1 MSFNQKDPSL
11 LSINYL
17 RIFEMGNWKTIERG
31 CIGQLLVELAFLK
44 NGFNLFK
51 PMLENGKVDLIVEKD
66 GVYKKIQ
73 IKTVQEQRSGKLI
86 PVRKIS
92 HNMGEYKIKRY
103 TKEDID
109 YFVGVD
115 VDTEDLYILPVEF
128 SSKYATSISIN
139 SCQEYKNNFEQLER
153 IIGNN
158 NDEGDDNVETLTDN
172 ADGNDVGME

>member
-1 MSFNQKDPSL
+1 
-11 LSINYL
+11 
-17 RIFEMGNWKTIERG
+17 MGNWKTIERG
-31 CIGQLLVELAFLK
+31 CVGQLLVELAFLK

-66 GVYKKIQ
+66 GIYKKIQ

-128 SSKYATSISIN
+128 SSKYATSVSIN

-153 IIGNN
+153 ITGNS

>member
-1 MSFNQKDPSL
+1 
-11 LSINYL
+11 
-17 RIFEMGNWKTIERG
+17 MGNWKTIERG
-31 CIGQLLVELAFLK
+31 CVGQLLVELAFLK

-66 GVYKKIQ
+66 GIYKKIQ

-109 YFVGVD
+109 YFVGVG

-128 SSKYATSISIN
+128 SSKYATSVSIN

-153 IIGNN
+153 ITGNS

>member
-1 MSFNQKDPSL
+1 
-11 LSINYL
+11 
-17 RIFEMGNWKTIERG
+17 MGNWKTIERG
-31 CIGQLLVELAFLK
+31 YVGQLLVELAFLK

-51 PMLENGKVDLIVEKD
+51 PILENGKVDLIVEKD

>member
-1 MSFNQKDPSL
+1 
-11 LSINYL
+11 
-17 RIFEMGNWKTIERG
+17 
-31 CIGQLLVELAFLK
+31 
-44 NGFNLFK
+44 
-51 PMLENGKVDLIVEKD
+51 MLENGKVDLIVEKD
-66 GVYKKIQ
+66 GIYKKIQ

-128 SSKYATSISIN
+128 SSKYATSVSIN

-153 IIGNN
+153 ITGNS